1 MLDYVSFAAPEF
13 SQAVAREREHAVEA
27 HKWQDRL
34 REAKLQ
40 RRAARREQKLQAL
53 VSAGS
58 SRSWS

>member
-1 MLDYVSFAAPEF
+1 MLDYVSFAAVEF
-13 SQAVAREREHAVEA
+13 SQAAERERAHAVEA

-40 RRAARREQKLQAL
+40 RRAARREQKMRDLIA
-53 VSAGS
+53 AGT